1 MILLNKVEFKQLDET
16 LYHEKLDNGLEV
28 YILPK
33 KGFSKTFA
41 TFTTKYGS
49 IDNHFVPF
57 GEKEAIKVPDGI
69 AHFLEHKMFE
79 KEDGDVFQQFSQ
91 QGASANAFTSFTRTA
106 YLFSATDKIDENVET
121 LLDFVQSPYFT
132 ESTVDKEKGIIAQEI
147 TMYDD
152 QPDWRLYFGVIENMY
167 KNHPVK
173 IDIAGTVES
182 IQDIT
187 AEHLYTCYNTFYHPS
202 NMVLFIVGAV
212 EPESM
217 LSLIKKNQGS
227 KTFEEP
233 QAIERVYPDE
243 PAEAHIKERTLEM
256 SVQKPKVF
264 VGIKPELLDLS
275 GDDMMKHELSAQL
288 AYELLFG
295 RTSDFYHHAYESGWI
310 DESYSFDYSLEKGFG
325 YALIGSD
332 TAVPEKLTQEINDTL
347 DRAIEKW
354 PFGQADLDRVRR
366 KKIGFFLR
374 ALNSPEYIANQFTRY
389 AFNGMNL
396 FDVVPALENLEVLDL
411 QEAFASVSQESQRS
425 SFTIVPPKKAEQ

>member
-1 MILLNKVEFKQLDET
+1 MNKVEFEQLDET
-16 LYHEKLDNGLEV
+16 LYHEKLPNGLEV

-33 KGFSKTFA
+33 KGFSKTYA

-49 IDNHFVPF
+49 IDNHFIPF
-57 GEKEAIKVPDGI
+57 GEKEPVKVPDGI

-106 YLFSATDKIDENVET
+106 YLFSATDKVTENVET

-132 ESTVDKEKGIIAQEI
+132 EKTVEKEKGIIAQEI

-152 QPDWRLYFGVIENMY
+152 QPDWRLYFGMIENLY
-167 KNHPVK
+167 ENHPVK
-173 IDIAGTVES
+173 IDIAGTVDS

-202 NMVLFIVGAV
+202 NMMLFIVGSV

-217 LSLIKKNQGS
+217 IKFIKDNQMQ

-233 QAIERVYPDE
+233 KEIVRIYPEEAIE
-243 PAEAHIKERTLEM
+243 AAIKERTLEM

-264 VGIKPELLDLS
+264 VGIKPEALDLS
-275 GDDMMKHELSAQL
+275 GATMLKHELSAQL
-288 AYELLFG
+288 AFELLFG
-295 RTSDFYHHAYESGWI
+295 RTSDFYHHAYENGWI
-310 DESYSFDYSLEKGFG
+310 DESYSFDYSLENGFG

-332 TAVPEKLTQEINDTL
+332 TSAPEQLIEEIQHTL

-389 AFNGMNL
+389 AFNDMNL
-396 FDVVPALENLEVLDL
+396 FDVVPFLEEIEVSDL
-411 QEAFASVSQESQRS
+411 QDAFATVSQERQRS
-425 SFTIVPPKKAEQ
+425 TFTIMPPKKETV

>member
-1 MILLNKVEFKQLDET
+1 MNKVQFEQLDET
-16 LYHEKLDNGLEV
+16 LYHEKLSNGLEV

-49 IDNHFVPF
+49 IDNHFVPY
-57 GEKEAIKVPDGI
+57 GEEEPIKVPDGI

-79 KEDGDVFQQFSQ
+79 KEDGDIFQQFSK

-106 YLFSATDKIDENVET
+106 YLFSATGQINENVET

-132 ESTVDKEKGIIAQEI
+132 EKTVEKEKGIIAQEI

-152 QPDWRLYFGVIENMY
+152 QPDWRLYFGMIENLY
-167 KNHPVK
+167 QIHPVK
-173 IDIAGTVES
+173 IDIAGTVDS

-202 NMVLFIVGAV
+202 NMVLFVVGAV
-212 EPESM
+212 DPEQM
-217 LSLIKKNQGS
+217 MEFIKANQDQ

-233 QAIERVYPDE
+233 KEIKRIYPEE
-243 PAEAHIKERTLEM
+243 PVEAAIKERTLEM

-264 VGIKPELLDLS
+264 VGIKPELLHYTGKAML
-275 GDDMMKHELSAQL
+275 KHELAAEL
-288 AYELLFG
+288 AFELLFG
-295 RTSDFYHHAYESGWI
+295 RTSDFYHHAYESNLI
-310 DESYSFDYSLEKGFG
+310 DESYSFDYSLENGFG

-332 TAVPEKLTQEINDTL
+332 TNEPEKLVKEINHAL
-347 DRAIEKW
+347 DQAMEKW
-354 PFGQADLDRVRR
+354 PFGQADLDRIRR

-374 ALNSPEYIANQFTRY
+374 ALNSPEFIANQFTRY
-389 AFNGMNL
+389 AFNDMNL
-396 FDVVPALENLEVLDL
+396 FDVVPMLEEIEVPDL
-411 QEAFASVSQESQRS
+411 QAAFATVSLDSQRS
-425 SFTIVPPKKAEQ
+425 SFTIVPPKKDAE

>member
-1 MILLNKVEFKQLDET
+1 MNKVQFEQLDET
-16 LYHEKLDNGLEV
+16 LYQEKLPNGLQV

-33 KGFSKTFA
+33 KGFSKTYA

-49 IDNHFVPF
+49 IDNHFVPH
-57 GEKEAIKVPDGI
+57 GEKEPVKVPDGI

-79 KEDGDVFQQFSQ
+79 KEEGDIFQQFSK
-91 QGASANAFTSFTRTA
+91 QGAAANAFTSFTRTA
-106 YLFSATDKIDENVET
+106 YLFSATGQIQENVET

-132 ESTVDKEKGIIAQEI
+132 EKTVEKEKGIIAQEI

-152 QPDWRLYFGVIENMY
+152 QPDWRLYFGIIENLY

-182 IQDIT
+182 IQEIT
-187 AEHLYTCYNTFYHPS
+187 AEHLYTCYQTFYHPS

-212 EPESM
+212 DPDSMMEFIRSNQQQKSFDDPEE
-217 LSLIKKNQGS
+217 I
-227 KTFEEP
+227 TRIFPEEP
-233 QAIERVYPDE
+233 V
-243 PAEAHIKERTLEM
+243 EAAIKERTLEM

-264 VGIKPELLDLS
+264 VGIKPEKLKLS
-275 GDDMMKHELSAQL
+275 GSEMLKHELSAQL

-295 RTSDFYHHAYESGWI
+295 RTSDFYHHAYESDWI
-310 DESYSFDYSLEKGFG
+310 DESYSFDYSLENGFG

-332 TAVPEKLTQEINDTL
+332 THEPETLAKEILDTVQK
-347 DRAIEKW
+347 AKEKW
-354 PFGQADLDRVRR
+354 PFGQDDLDRVRR

-389 AFNGMNL
+389 AFNDMNL
-396 FDVVPALENLEVLDL
+396 FDVVPVLEEIEVADL
-411 QEAFASVSQESQRS
+411 QEAFQSVSSESQQS
-425 SFTIVPPKKAEQ
+425 VFSILPPKKSAE

>member
-16 LYHEKLDNGLEV
+16 LYHEKLINGLEV

-49 IDNHFVPF
+49 IDNNFVPF

-79 KEDGDVFQQFSQ
+79 KEDGDVFQQFSK

-132 ESTVDKEKGIIAQEI
+132 ESTVEKEKGIIAQEI

-217 LSLIKKNQGS
+217 LSLIKKNQDG
-227 KTFEEP
+227 KTFEEA
-233 QAIERVYPDE
+233 QDIERVYPEE
-243 PAEAHIKERTLEM
+243 PIQAAIKERTLEM

-264 VGIKPELLDLS
+264 IGIKPELLDLS
-275 GDDMMKHELSAQL
+275 GEDMMKHELSAQL

-295 RTSDFYHHAYESGWI
+295 RTSDFYHNAYENGWI
-310 DESYSFDYSLEKGFG
+310 DESYSFDYSLENGFG

-389 AFNGMNL
+389 AFNNMNL
-396 FDVVPALENLEVLDL
+396 FDVVPALENIEVPDL
-411 QEAFASVSQESQRS
+411 QEAFTSVSQESQRS

>member
-1 MILLNKVEFKQLDET
+1 MHKVEFDQLEET
-16 LYHEKLDNGLEV
+16 LFHEKLDNGLNV

-49 IDNHFVPF
+49 IDNHFVPQ
-57 GEKEAIKVPDGI
+57 GETEPIKVPDGI

-79 KEDGDVFQQFSQ
+79 KEEGDVFQEFSK

-106 YLFSATDKIDENVET
+106 YLFSATGEIDKNVKT

-132 ESTVDKEKGIIAQEI
+132 EKTVEKEKGIIAQEI

-152 QPDWRLYFGVIENMY
+152 QPDWRLYFGIIENLY
-167 KNHPVK
+167 ENHPVK

-202 NMVLFIVGAV
+202 NMVLFIVGNVDPDQMMKLVKEDQA
-212 EPESM
+212 
-217 LSLIKKNQGS
+217 Q

-233 QAIERVYPDE
+233 TEIKRIYPDE
-243 PAEAHIKERTLEM
+243 PKEVAIKERVLEM

-264 VGIKPELLDLS
+264 YGVKPEKLDLI
-275 GDDMMKHELSAQL
+275 GPDMLKHELAAQL

-295 RTSDFYHHAYESGWI
+295 RTSDF
-310 DESYSFDYSLEKGFG
+310 
-325 YALIGSD
+325 
-332 TAVPEKLTQEINDTL
+332 
-347 DRAIEKW
+347 
-354 PFGQADLDRVRR
+354 
-366 KKIGFFLR
+366 
-374 ALNSPEYIANQFTRY
+374 
-389 AFNGMNL
+389 
-396 FDVVPALENLEVLDL
+396 
-411 QEAFASVSQESQRS
+411 
-425 SFTIVPPKKAEQ
+425 

>member
-1 MILLNKVEFKQLDET
+1 MNKVQFEQLDET
-16 LYHEKLDNGLEV
+16 LYHEKLANGLEV

-49 IDNHFVPF
+49 IDNHFVPY
-57 GEKEAIKVPDGI
+57 GEEEPIKVPDGI

-79 KEDGDVFQQFSQ
+79 KEDGDIFQQFSK

-106 YLFSATDKIDENVET
+106 YLFSATGQINENVET

-132 ESTVDKEKGIIAQEI
+132 EKTVEKEKGIIAQEI

-152 QPDWRLYFGVIENMY
+152 QPDWRLYFGMIENLY

-173 IDIAGTVES
+173 IDIAGTVDS

-202 NMVLFIVGAV
+202 NMVLFVVGAV
-212 EPESM
+212 DPEQM
-217 LSLIKKNQGS
+217 MEFIKANQDQ

-233 QAIERVYPDE
+233 KEIKRIYPEEPIEV
-243 PAEAHIKERTLEM
+243 AIKERTLEM
-256 SVQKPKVF
+256 SVQKPKIF
-264 VGIKPELLDLS
+264 VGIKPEVLDYS
-275 GDDMMKHELSAQL
+275 GKAMLKHELAAEL
-288 AYELLFG
+288 AFELLFG
-295 RTSDFYHHAYESGWI
+295 RTSDFYHHAYESNLI
-310 DESYSFDYSLEKGFG
+310 DESYSFDYSLENGFG

-332 TAVPEKLTQEINDTL
+332 TNEPEKLIREINHTL
-347 DRAIEKW
+347 DQAMEKW
-354 PFGQADLDRVRR
+354 PFGQADLDRIRR

-374 ALNSPEYIANQFTRY
+374 ALNSPEFIANQFTRY
-389 AFNGMNL
+389 AFNDMNL
-396 FDVVPALENLEVLDL
+396 FDVVPMLEEIEVPDL
-411 QEAFASVSQESQRS
+411 QAAFATVSLDSQRS
-425 SFTIVPPKKAEQ
+425 TFTIVPPKKDGK

>member
-1 MILLNKVEFKQLDET
+1 MNKVQFEQLDET
-16 LYHEKLDNGLEV
+16 LYHEKLANGLEV

-49 IDNHFVPF
+49 IDNHFVPY
-57 GEKEAIKVPDGI
+57 GEEEAIKVPDGI

-79 KEDGDVFQQFSQ
+79 KEDGDVFQQFSK

-106 YLFSATDKIDENVET
+106 YLFSATGQINENVET

-132 ESTVDKEKGIIAQEI
+132 EKTVEKEKGIIAQEI

-152 QPDWRLYFGVIENMY
+152 QADWRLYFGMIENLY

-173 IDIAGTVES
+173 IDIAGTVDS

-202 NMVLFIVGAV
+202 NMVLFVVGAV
-212 EPESM
+212 DPEQM
-217 LSLIKKNQGS
+217 MEFVKANQDQ

-233 QAIERVYPDE
+233 KEIKRIYPDE
-243 PAEAHIKERTLEM
+243 PMEVAIKERTLEM
-256 SVQKPKVF
+256 SVQKPKIF
-264 VGIKPELLDLS
+264 VGIKPEVLHYS
-275 GDDMMKHELSAQL
+275 GKSMLKHELAAEL
-288 AYELLFG
+288 AFELLFG
-295 RTSDFYHHAYESGWI
+295 RTSDFYHHAYESNLI
-310 DESYSFDYSLEKGFG
+310 DESYSFDYSLENGFG

-332 TAVPEKLTQEINDTL
+332 TNEPEQLIKEINHTL
-347 DRAIEKW
+347 DQAIEKW
-354 PFGQADLDRVRR
+354 PFGQADLDRIRR

-374 ALNSPEYIANQFTRY
+374 ALNSPEFIANQFTRY
-389 AFNGMNL
+389 AFNEMNL
-396 FDVVPALENLEVLDL
+396 FDVVPMLEEIEVPDL
-411 QEAFASVSQESQRS
+411 QAAFATVSSASQRS
-425 SFTIVPPKKAEQ
+425 NFTIMPPKKDRQ